1 MLAGAVAIQR
11 MQAVAWRV
19 AQILEDI
26 RCVEHSQLA
35 QGAALDVGRQL
46 RLRRPFQISSV
57 SVLAK
62 EIIMAAFLSSQL
74 TNG

>member
-35 QGAALDVGRQL
+35 QGAALDVGRQ
-46 RLRRPFQISSV
+46 F
-57 SVLAK
+57 
-62 EIIMAAFLSSQL
+62 AAAEAFPD
-74 TNG
+74 